1 MSHIIDSE
9 TGWCT
14 ICNRYE
20 LPSYFEEAR
29 RAQTAL
35 ELNSY
40 RQNIAPTRLE
50 KSHSSSSVFRAK
62 PFLTDSAEEPTQSRR
77 SILKSSLSHTSS
89 FVHNPNLERIVEEEF
104 DTDYNN
110 VFLDFEKRVS
120 FISHTSS
127 YRTDLFN
134 NNKKVNFFFH

>member
-35 ELNSY
+35 ELSSY

-50 KSHSSSSVFRAK
+50 KSHSSSSAFRAK
-62 PFLTDSAEEPTQSRR
+62 PFLADSTEEPTQSRR
-77 SILKSSLSHTSS
+77 SILKSSSS
-89 FVHNPNLERIVEEEF
+89 FVHNPNLEKIVEEEF

-120 FISHTSS
+120 FNSHTSS
-127 YRTDLFN
+127 YRNDLFN
-134 NNKKVNFFFH
+134 NNKKVNFFLN